1 MTPAATPSDR
11 RPDVAGNLTL
21 RASDADRDHVA
32 QLLGQA
38 FSEGRLSSDEHSERL
53 ESVYA
58 AKTLGELRPLVSDLP
73 VSFAPPSSGLVN
85 DEPPN
90 RVTLPFTAKSTDNVV
105 AIFGENKRTGRWLVR
120 SGLTAQACFG
130 NVELDLT
137 EAVLEQREI
146 TITANALFGEVKI
159 RVPEGVMLID
169 EGTAIFGS
177 RKVGG
182 VGAADFGP
190 ETPVVR
196 VRGFVLF
203 GNVEAKRPKKRWFK

>member
-1 MTPAATPSDR
+1 MTPQNFPPDR
-11 RPDVAGNLTL
+11 RPDSANLAL
-21 RASDADRDHVA
+21 RASDQDRDHVA
-32 QLLGQA
+32 QLLNQA
-38 FSEGRLSSDEHSERL
+38 FSEGRLGPEEHTERL
-53 ESVYA
+53 ESAYT

-73 VSFAPPSSGLVN
+73 VNFAPPSSGMVS
-85 DEPPN
+85 DGSG
-90 RVTLPFTAKSTDNVV
+90 RRADLPFAAKSTDNVT

-137 EAVLEQREI
+137 EAVLEQREV

-159 RVPEGVMLID
+159 RVPDGVMLID

-177 RKVGG
+177 RKLGG
-182 VGAADFGP
+182 FGTADFGP

-196 VRGFVLF
+196 VRGMVLF
-203 GNVEAKRPKKRWFK
+203 GNVEAKRPRRKWFK